1 LKVRIKSGTNEHPV
15 LTLRRSLSP
24 LRPLGTWC
32 ACVALRAPGAW
43 FARVAPAL
51 VLGGALALLG
61 GCASGGAARGGAS
74 HGATL
79 ESEQARL
86 WMSEHQHVV
95 AIHRSKCGACHT
107 PVEPG
112 SVPRA
117 EVASALQR
125 HRQRAK
131 LSEKDWSDMVEY
143 LSSDG
148 PLVPHRSASLP

>member
-1 LKVRIKSGTNEHPV
+1 MRIKSGTNEGVSPM
-15 LTLRRSLSP
+15 LDRRLQVSTMWS
-24 LRPLGTWC
+24 RRFGTV
-32 ACVALRAPGAW
+32 AAVVVVALTA
-43 FARVAPAL
+43 
-51 VLGGALALLG
+51 
-61 GCASGGAARGGAS
+61 GCASHRALAPGLPRASGAGI
-74 HGATL
+74 
-79 ESEQARL
+79 ESEQARQ

-131 LSEKDWSDMVEY
+131 LSERDWADMVEY

-148 PLVPHRSASLP
+148 ALFPRRSASLP

>member
-15 LTLRRSLSP
+15 LTRRPHPPPRLIGIVP
-24 LRPLGTWC
+24 
-32 ACVALRAPGAW
+32 AHVARGLWLAGA
-43 FARVAPAL
+43 F
-51 VLGGALALLG
+51 ALLG
-61 GCASGGAARGGAS
+61 GCASSGPARGGAA
-74 HGATL
+74 HGASL

-148 PLVPHRSASLP
+148 PLVTRRSASLP

>member
-1 LKVRIKSGTNEHPV
+1 MTSFYFPGL
-15 LTLRRSLSP
+15 LS
-24 LRPLGTWC
+24 TWLPRV
-32 ACVALRAPGAW
+32 AAVAL
-43 FARVAPAL
+43 VAVVA
-51 VLGGALALLG
+51 
-61 GCASGGAARGGAS
+61 GCASSATAAGSGSALGSGKRDAL
-74 HGATL
+74 A
-79 ESEQARL
+79 SEQARA

-125 HRQRAK
+125 HRRRAK
-131 LSEKDWSDMVEY
+131 LSERDWADMVEY

-148 PLVPHRSASLP
+148 ALFPRRSASLP